1 MTHEFEP
8 ISADLIGAALAV
20 HRALGPGFRET
31 IYKKAMCVALSNRQ
45 IPFVTELPVT
55 VTFEG
60 SVVGRHRLDL
70 VVEGIVIELKAVKE
84 IHDVHRH
91 QVLSYLRASGLRT
104 GLLLNFN
111 ASQLLI
117 KRIVN

>member
-1 MTHEFEP
+1 MTCEFEP
-8 ISADLIGAALAV
+8 VSASLIGAALAV
-20 HRALGPGFRET
+20 HRAIGPGFREA
-31 IYKKAMCVALSNRQ
+31 IYKKAMCVALSNRH
-45 IPFVTELPVT
+45 IPFVTEVT
-55 VTFEG
+55 ITVEFEG

-70 VVEGIVIELKAVKE
+70 VVEGIVVELKAVKE

-91 QVLSYLRASGLRT
+91 QVLSYLKASGLRT

-117 KRIVN
+117 KRIVH